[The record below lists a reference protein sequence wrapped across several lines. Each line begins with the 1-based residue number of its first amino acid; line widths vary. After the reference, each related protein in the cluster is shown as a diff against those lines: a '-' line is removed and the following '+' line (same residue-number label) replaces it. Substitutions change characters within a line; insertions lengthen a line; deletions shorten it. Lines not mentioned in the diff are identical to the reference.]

1 MYDSN
6 DDSRRRSEMRRAS
19 NTIAALSICSRVGF
33 GSTPFQRAAF
43 TSSATPIASSTD
55 RMTRT
60 RRSGMAIE
68 SARSRTE
75 TSFPSSLQA

>member
-1 MYDSN
+1 MYFSSES
-6 DDSRRRSEMRRAS
+6 SRRRSEIRRAS
-19 NTIAALSICSRVGF
+19 NTDAALSICSRVGF
-33 GSTPFQRAAF
+33 GSTPFQRAAL

-60 RRSGMAIE
+60 RRSGSAID

-75 TSFPSSLQA
+75 TSLPSSLHA